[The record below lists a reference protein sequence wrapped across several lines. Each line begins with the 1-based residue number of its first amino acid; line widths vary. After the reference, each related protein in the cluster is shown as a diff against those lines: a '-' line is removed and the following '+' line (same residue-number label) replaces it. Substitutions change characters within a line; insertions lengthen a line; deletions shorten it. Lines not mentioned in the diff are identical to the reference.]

1 MKSIRTFDVDLIE
14 RPEDLIGELL
24 ENIAFAELPAELLG
38 TLIARAS
45 ALLDLATASLEG
57 IDHTAECET
66 LWTASAQLD
75 LALDVLRA
83 WRRGQAL
90 LRAPREAVA

>member
-1 MKSIRTFDVDLIE
+1 MDHIIFNTDLIE
-14 RPEDLIGELL
+14 RP
-24 ENIAFAELPAELLG
+24 
-38 TLIARAS
+38 
-45 ALLDLATASLEG
+45 
-57 IDHTAECET
+57 AECET